1 MTLTTI
7 TNSEYDKIVDAVQ
20 LYIDGFN
27 ERDIEKFRKAFHKEA
42 WMFFTDADG
51 VLHTMPLEEKLF
63 RSWTQPSDGTKVELR
78 ILSVAQMGDAAG
90 VALAFG
96 DEWLDFHTLV
106 RVDGE
111 WKITNKTASHRSR

>member
-1 MTLTTI
+1 MTTTM
-7 TNSEYDKIVDAVQ
+7 TTTDYDKIVAAVQ

-27 ERDIEKFRKAFHKEA
+27 EHDVDKFKHAFHKDA
-42 WMFFTDADG
+42 RMFFTDSEG
-51 VLHTMPLEEKLF
+51 VLHSVSLEEKLF
-63 RSWTQPSDGTKVELR
+63 RSWAQDGKGDHIQLR
-78 ILSVAQMGDAAG
+78 VLSVAQMGDAAA

-96 DEWLDFHTLV
+96 DDWMDFHSLV